1 MTCNTEFKILF
12 EGLDNSRVFSIC
24 HLLTAQY
31 ISECQGILLD
41 TELLNVMLLCFMA
54 RVINIL

>member
-12 EGLDNSRVFSIC
+12 VDLDNSRLFSIC

-31 ISECQGILLD
+31 MSDCQEILLD
-41 TELLNVMLLCFMA
+41 TELLNIVLLLLFFMA
-54 RVINIL
+54 KE